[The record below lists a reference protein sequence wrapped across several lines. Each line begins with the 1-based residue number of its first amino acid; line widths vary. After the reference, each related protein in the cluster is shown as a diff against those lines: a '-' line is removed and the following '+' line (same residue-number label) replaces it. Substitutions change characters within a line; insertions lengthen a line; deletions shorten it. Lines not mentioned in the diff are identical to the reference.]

1 MIKNKTFQMQGARCR
16 TYQFTAGVLCCV
28 SLSRLCGKHSQ
39 GGGDQVETSA
49 PCFLNSCNLTFPKSI
64 VRAVWCFCFLN
75 VAWQRC
81 GNASF
86 FKPLLDM
93 TTDGQSSSGGE
104 ELPGREN
111 EFLCTDSSLS
121 SFSVTPIFHDSLILS
136 HFPLQIAPCACCAN
150 WHISIQKYFANN
162 IPGLLNPSPLPPL
175 PYLGIKWISA
185 NSTTEDYEYKL
196 GCLDLS
202 WTFTCRFTQYF
213 CSLGFKFLQKE
224 LLIRQHFTMVIW

>member
-28 SLSRLCGKHSQ
+28 SQSRLCGKHSQ

-86 FKPLLDM
+86 FKPLLDT
-93 TTDGQSSSGGE
+93 TTDRQRSSGGE

-111 EFLCTDSSLS
+111 EFLCRIHLSAPSQSLPFS
-121 SFSVTPIFHDSLILS
+121 MTLWSFLIFHSKLLPV
-136 HFPLQIAPCACCAN
+136 HAVPTGTFLYR
-150 WHISIQKYFANN
+150 SI
-162 IPGLLNPSPLPPL
+162 
-175 PYLGIKWISA
+175 
-185 NSTTEDYEYKL
+185 
-196 GCLDLS
+196 
-202 WTFTCRFTQYF
+202 
-213 CSLGFKFLQKE
+213 
-224 LLIRQHFTMVIW
+224 LLIISLVFSILLHCLLCPIWV